1 MMVEHIIL
9 WKLKSEY
16 DDNKKSEIMQNIKTG
31 LEGLKGQ
38 IEGLEYVSVQKD
50 ELSSST
56 CYLMLH
62 CKFADESALK
72 YYKTHPA
79 HQNVA
84 NTYVRPFVEVRLCID
99 YED

>member
-1 MMVEHIIL
+1 MVEHIIL
-9 WKLKSEY
+9 WKLKEEYSEEEK
-16 DDNKKSEIMQNIKTG
+16 NKITHGIKNG

-38 IEGLEYVSVQKD
+38 IEGLEYVNVQTDK
-50 ELSSST
+50 LPSST
-56 CYLMLH
+56 CDLMLH
-62 CKFADESALK
+62 CKFTDEKSLK

-99 YED
+99 YEN